1 MENQRLEF
9 GARDNYGLEHLE
21 GTVEQI
27 IYSNEEN
34 GYTVCDMSTEDDV
47 VTVCGIMPML
57 NEGDTLCVYGK
68 WVHNAKYGRQF
79 SVEQYERVMPADT
92 ASILRY
98 LSSRAIKGIG
108 PKTAAKIVEA
118 FGEDSF
124 DVIENHPEWL
134 ADSIKGISLKMAM
147 AASESFK
154 EQAGIRSAMMFFRDY
169 FGAATT
175 VRIYKKWGS
184 ASVDVAK
191 KNPYRLCNEIE
202 GIGFER
208 ADALAVGI
216 GMQNDNFDR
225 IMSGLYYVLQRNA
238 AQSGHICL
246 PRQKLCESASE
257 LLGVDV
263 EVCDKGISELLRI
276 ERFKYLLDN
285 DGLQLIYTK
294 RDYDDEKY
302 IANKL
307 VLLDKTC
314 AAVDLRDID
323 RFIEGEERRSGI
335 KYAFLQ
341 KEAIRDALRYGVM
354 ILTGGPGTGKTTV
367 VRALMRIFQRMDFSV
382 ALCAPTGRAAKRL
395 SEATSCEAKTI
406 HRLLEMGYEGDG
418 RATFKRDEFDLL
430 DEDVIIVDEASM
442 VDNALM
448 SALLKATK
456 AGARIVII
464 GDSDQ
469 LPSVGAGNVLRDI
482 IDSGRFA
489 TVCLTEIFRQAEQSL
504 IIRNAHAINKGKMPE
519 LSVKDNDF
527 FYLRRG
533 DDKQIAM
540 TVTELCRDRL
550 PKAYGDIAKNGLQV
564 ICASRKGEAGTENL
578 NIILQNAL
586 NPAHRAKR
594 EYKFREKIFREG
606 DRVMQTRNNYDI
618 VWERTVDGKDGNGIF
633 NGDIGTIISIEAADG
648 YMEMLFDDKK
658 VIYDISM
665 LDDIEHA
672 YAITVHKSQGSEYP
686 IVVMPM
692 CSAAYMLHT
701 RNLLYTAVT
710 RAQKM
715 VVLVGRE
722 DIISEMVN
730 NNHQTLRY
738 TGLARRLAV
747 KEEK

>member
-1 MENQRLEF
+1 M
-9 GARDNYGLEHLE
+9 
-21 GTVEQI
+21 
-27 IYSNEEN
+27 
-34 GYTVCDMSTEDDV
+34 
-47 VTVCGIMPML
+47 
-57 NEGDTLCVYGK
+57 
-68 WVHNAKYGRQF
+68 
-79 SVEQYERVMPADT
+79 
-92 ASILRY
+92 
-98 LSSRAIKGIG
+98 
-108 PKTAAKIVEA
+108 
-118 FGEDSF
+118 
-124 DVIENHPEWL
+124 
-134 ADSIKGISLKMAM
+134 
-147 AASESFK
+147 
-154 EQAGIRSAMMFFRDY
+154 
-169 FGAATT
+169 
-175 VRIYKKWGS
+175 
-184 ASVDVAK
+184 
-191 KNPYRLCNEIE
+191 
-202 GIGFER
+202 
-208 ADALAVGI
+208 
-216 GMQNDNFDR
+216 
-225 IMSGLYYVLQRNA
+225 
-238 AQSGHICL
+238 
-246 PRQKLCESASE
+246 
-257 LLGVDV
+257 GVDL
-263 EVCDKGISELLRI
+263 EICDKGISELLRV
-276 ERFKYLLDN
+276 ERLKYLLD
-285 DGLQLIYTK
+285 DEGGQLIYTK
-294 RDYDDEKY
+294 YDFDDEKY
-302 IANKL
+302 IAQKL
-307 VLLDKTC
+307 VMLDKVC
-314 AAVDLRDID
+314 ASVDLRDID
-323 RFIEGEERRSGI
+323 RFIDGEEERQGLS
-335 KYAFLQ
+335 YASLQ

-406 HRLLEMGYEGDG
+406 HRLLEMGYEGDA

-456 AGARIVII
+456 AGARVVII

-504 IIRNAHAINKGKMPE
+504 IIRNAHAINRGEMPE

-550 PKAYGDIAKNGLQV
+550 PRAYGDMAKNGLQV

-618 VWERTVDGKDGNGIF
+618 VWERTVDGKEGNGIF

-648 YMEMLFDDKK
+648 YMEMLFDERK

-738 TGLARRLAV
+738 TGLAKRLAV

>member
-108 PKTAAKIVEA
+108 PKTAVKIVEA

-191 KNPYRLCNEIE
+191 KNPYRLCNEID

-238 AQSGHICL
+238 AQSGHVCL

-367 VRALMRIFQRMDFSV
+367 VRALMRIFESMDLAI

-406 HRLLEMGYEGDG
+406 HRLLEMGYESDG
-418 RATFKRDEFDLL
+418 ALSFKRDEFDLL

-442 VDNALM
+442 VDNMLM
-448 SALLKATK
+448 SALLKSIK
-456 AGARIVII
+456 AGARIIII

-482 IDSGRFA
+482 IESERFA
-489 TVCLTEIFRQAEQSL
+489 TVCLTEIFRQAEESL
-504 IIRNAHAINKGKMPE
+504 IIRNAHAINRGNMPD
-519 LSVKDNDF
+519 LTVKDNDF
-527 FYLRRG
+527 FYLRRS
-533 DDKQIAM
+533 DDRQIAM

-578 NIILQNAL
+578 NIILQSAL

-594 EYKFREKIFREG
+594 EYRFRERIFREG

-618 VWERTVDGKDGNGIF
+618 CWERTTDGKDGNGIF
-633 NGDIGTIISIEAADG
+633 NGDIGTIISIEASEG
-648 YMEMLFDDKK
+648 YMEMIFDDRK
-658 VIYDISM
+658 VLYDISM

-722 DIISEMVN
+722 DIISEMVK

-738 TGLARRLAV
+738 TGLSKRLAV
-747 KEEK
+747 K